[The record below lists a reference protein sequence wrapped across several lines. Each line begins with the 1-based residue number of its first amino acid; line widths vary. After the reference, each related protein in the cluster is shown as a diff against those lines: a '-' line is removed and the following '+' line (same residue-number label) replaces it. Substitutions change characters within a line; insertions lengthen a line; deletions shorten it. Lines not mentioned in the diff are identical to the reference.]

1 MVPTSHTVKSF
12 DEDMKFL
19 AHKIAEM
26 GGLAERMVEN
36 SIRALVKS
44 DIQLAQKVIAD
55 DASLDESEAILN
67 EKVVLI
73 IAQRQPVASDLR
85 EVFST
90 IRIATDLER
99 IGDLAKNIA
108 KRVVAISERGHS
120 VNLVRG
126 IDHLGDLALAQLKEV
141 LDAFG
146 SRTITRINMVR
157 DRDDEIDAMYTS
169 LFRELLT
176 YMMED
181 PRNITTCTHL
191 LFCAKNIERI
201 GDHATNIAES
211 VYYIVTGENLSAY
224 RPKEDKTHRIVVD
237 ESDV

>member
-1 MVPTSHTVKSF
+1 MVPTSHTVTAF
-12 DEDMKFL
+12 DEDMKFV

-36 SIRALVKS
+36 SIRALIKS
-44 DIQLAQKVIAD
+44 DLQLAQKVISD
-55 DASLDESEAILN
+55 DLMLDEAQATLDD
-67 EKVVLI
+67 KVILI

-85 EVFST
+85 EVFSA
-90 IRIATDLER
+90 IRIASDLER
-99 IGDLAKNIA
+99 VGDLAKNIA

-146 SRTITRINMVR
+146 SRSVTRINMIR

-211 VYYIVTGENLSAY
+211 VYYIVTGEHLSAY

-237 ESDV
+237 DTDA